1 MLWPP
6 HTWFAARD
14 KPSKATIARSI
25 RKRLSDSLILLF
37 RRRTGASPVAGVD
50 KLHPALKHAGY
61 SATAVLPGEN
71 RADFE
76 KLHQD
81 LLAEFNPV
89 GAFEHGIVA
98 NMPRLLWR
106 KSNLATFRM
115 PMLVLQRVFQIWR
128 KHDGLDDRGEESPGW
143 LAALEEARKE
153 LGDTCDLIEIRDIAT
168 VHSLLA
174 DLKIEERLDAMI
186 DKCLKRLL
194 FVRGL
199 KSLPAAS
206 SSAPPQP
213 MPKPQLIPPPT
224 EAA

>member
-1 MLWPP
+1 M
-6 HTWFAARD
+6 
-14 KPSKATIARSI
+14 
-25 RKRLSDSLILLF
+25 SDQ
-37 RRRTGASPVAGVD
+37 VN

-81 LLAEFNPV
+81 LIAEFNPV

-98 NMPRLLWR
+98 NMARLLWR

-115 PMLVLQRVFQIWR
+115 PMLLQRRVFQILR
-128 KHDGLDDRGEESPGW
+128 KHRLDDRDEESAVW

-153 LGDTCDLIEIRDIAT
+153 FGDACDLIEIRDIAT
-168 VHSLLA
+168 VQSLLA

-199 KSLPAAS
+199 KSLPAAR
-206 SSAPPQP
+206 SSAPAQP

>member
-1 MLWPP
+1 M
-6 HTWFAARD
+6 
-14 KPSKATIARSI
+14 
-25 RKRLSDSLILLF
+25 SDQ
-37 RRRTGASPVAGVD
+37 VN

-81 LLAEFNPV
+81 LIAEFNPV

-98 NMPRLLWR
+98 NMARLLWR

-115 PMLVLQRVFQIWR
+115 PTLVQRRVFQILR
-128 KHDGLDDRGEESPGW
+128 KHGGRDDRGEEGPEW

-153 LGDTCDLIEIRDIAT
+153 LGDACDLIEIRDTAT
-168 VHSLLA
+168 VQSLLA

-199 KSLPAAS
+199 KSLPAAR
-206 SSAPPQP
+206 SSAPAQP
-213 MPKPQLIPPPT
+213 VPKPQLIPPPT